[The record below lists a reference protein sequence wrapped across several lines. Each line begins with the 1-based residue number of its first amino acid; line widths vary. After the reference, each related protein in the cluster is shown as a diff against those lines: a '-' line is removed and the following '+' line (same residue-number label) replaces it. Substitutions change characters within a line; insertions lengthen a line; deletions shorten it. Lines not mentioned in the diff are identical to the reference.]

1 MSATV
6 PVLILNPLNEPM
18 LKVLVVDDFP
28 LFRRGV
34 RDLLVEGFQ
43 HTKIGEAGNSH
54 EMLELL
60 RRKPWDVAV
69 MDISMPGMNGLDAL
83 KQVKQEFPDLPVLI
97 LSMYPEEQYAIRMF
111 KAGAD
116 GYLTKVS
123 APEELV
129 KAIKKVQGGGKY
141 VSPSLGEALAVTI
154 NPGAEKN
161 PHELLSDREYQVLCL
176 IGSGK
181 TISEIAD
188 KVNLSVTTIST
199 YRARILEKMRMKT
212 TAELT
217 RYAIQHEL
225 EE

>member
-1 MSATV
+1 
-6 PVLILNPLNEPM
+6 M
-18 LKVLVVDDFP
+18 LEVLVVDDSP

-34 RDLLVEGFQ
+34 KDLVNEGFQ
-43 HTKIGEAGNSH
+43 GAHIGEAGNGF

-60 RRKPWDVAV
+60 RGKPWDVAV

-83 KQVKQEFPDLPVLI
+83 KQAKQEFPELPVLI
-97 LSMYPEEQYAIRMF
+97 LSMYPEEQYAIRMI

-116 GYLTKVS
+116 GYLTKSS

-129 KAIKKVQGGGKY
+129 KAITKVRGGGKY
-141 VSPSLGEALAVTI
+141 VSPSLAEALLVTI
-154 NPGAEKN
+154 KPGAAKE

-181 TISEIAD
+181 TVGEIAGRT
-188 KVNLSVTTIST
+188 NLGVSTVST
-199 YRARILEKMRMKT
+199 YRSRILEKMRMKT
-212 TAELT
+212 NAQLT
-217 RYAIQHEL
+217 RYVIQQGL

>member
-1 MSATV
+1 
-6 PVLILNPLNEPM
+6 M
-18 LKVLVVDDFP
+18 LKVLVVDDSP

-34 RDLLVEGFQ
+34 KDLVNEGF
-43 HTKIGEAGNSH
+43 HGAKIGEAGNAG

-60 RRKPWDVAV
+60 RRKPWDVTV
-69 MDISMPGMNGLDAL
+69 LDISMPGMNGLDAL
-83 KQVKQEFPDLPVLI
+83 KQAKQEIPRLPVLI

-116 GYLTKVS
+116 GYLTKSS

-129 KAIKKVQGGGKY
+129 KAIKKVRGGGKY
-141 VSPSLGEALAVTI
+141 VTPSLAETLVVTVM
-154 NPGAEKN
+154 PDTEKK

-181 TISEIAD
+181 TAGDIAA
-188 KVNLSVTTIST
+188 KMNLSVSTVST
-199 YRARILEKMRMKT
+199 YRARILKKMCMKT
-212 TAELT
+212 NAELT
-217 RYAIQHEL
+217 RYVIHQGL

>member
-1 MSATV
+1 
-6 PVLILNPLNEPM
+6 M
-18 LKVLVVDDFP
+18 LKVLVIDDFP
-28 LFRRGV
+28 LIRRGV

-43 HTKIGEAGNSH
+43 GAKIGEAGNFQ
-54 EMLELL
+54 EMFELL

-97 LSMYPEEQYAIRMF
+97 FSMHPEEQYAIRMF

-116 GYLTKVS
+116 GYLTKSS

-129 KAIKKVQGGGKY
+129 KAIKKVHGGGKY
-141 VSPSLGEALAVTI
+141 VSPSLGEALASTVK
-154 NPGAEKN
+154 PGAEKDV
-161 PHELLSDREYQVLCL
+161 HELLSDREYQVLCF

-181 TISEIAD
+181 TVSEIAD
-188 KVNLSVTTIST
+188 TMNLSVTTIST

-212 TAELT
+212 NAEMT
-217 RYAIQHEL
+217 RYAIEQGLVE
-225 EE
+225 

>member
-1 MSATV
+1 
-6 PVLILNPLNEPM
+6 M

-34 RDLLVEGFQ
+34 RDLVAEGFQ
-43 HTKIGEAGNSH
+43 GAKIGEAGNAY

-60 RRKPWDVAV
+60 RLKPWDVAV

-83 KQVKQEFPDLPVLI
+83 KQVKQEFPDLQVLI
-97 LSMYPEEQYAIRMF
+97 LSMYPEEQYAIRTI

-116 GYLTKVS
+116 GYLTKSS

-129 KAIKKVQGGGKY
+129 NAIKKVHGGGKY
-141 VSPSLGEALAVTI
+141 VSPSLGEALAFTI
-154 NPGAEKN
+154 KPGTEKD
-161 PHELLSDREYQVLCL
+161 PHQLLSDREYQVLCL

-181 TISEIAD
+181 TVSEIAD
-188 KVNLSVTTIST
+188 TTNLSVTTIST

-212 TAELT
+212 NAELT
-217 RYAIQHEL
+217 RYVIQQGLVE
-225 EE
+225 

>member
-1 MSATV
+1 
-6 PVLILNPLNEPM
+6 M

-34 RDLLVEGFQ
+34 RDLVTEGFQ
-43 HTKIGEAGNSH
+43 GAEIGEAGNSH

-60 RRKPWDVAV
+60 KRKPWDVAV

-97 LSMYPEEQYAIRMF
+97 LSMHPEEQYAIRMF

-116 GYLTKVS
+116 GYLTKSS

-129 KAIKKVQGGGKY
+129 KAIKKVHGGGKY
-141 VSPSLGEALAVTI
+141 VSPSLGEALAFTVR
-154 NPGAEKN
+154 PGAEKA
-161 PHELLSDREYQVLCL
+161 PHELLSDREYQVLRL

-181 TISEIAD
+181 TVSEIAD
-188 KVNLSVTTIST
+188 TTNLSVTTIST

-212 TAELT
+212 NAELT
-217 RYAIQHEL
+217 RYAIQQGLVE
-225 EE
+225 

>member
-1 MSATV
+1 
-6 PVLILNPLNEPM
+6 M
-18 LKVLVVDDFP
+18 LKVLVVDDSP

-34 RDLLVEGFQ
+34 RDLAIEGF
-43 HTKIGEAGNSH
+43 HGAKIGEAGNVY

-60 RRKPWDVAV
+60 RKKPWDMAV

-83 KQVKQEFPDLPVLI
+83 KLVKQEFPDLPVLI
-97 LSMYPEEQYAIRMF
+97 LSMHPEEQYAIRMF

-116 GYLTKVS
+116 GYLTKAV

-129 KAIKKVQGGGKY
+129 QAIKKVQGGGKY
-141 VSPSLGEALAVTI
+141 VSPSLGEALAFTVK
-154 NPGAEKN
+154 PGVEKD

-181 TISEIAD
+181 TVSEIAD
-188 KVNLSVTTIST
+188 TTNLSVTTIST

-212 TAELT
+212 NAELA
-217 RYAIQHEL
+217 RYAIQQGLVE
-225 EE
+225 

>member
-1 MSATV
+1 
-6 PVLILNPLNEPM
+6 M
-18 LKVLVVDDFP
+18 LKVLVVDDSP

-34 RDLLVEGFQ
+34 KDLVNEGFQ
-43 HTKIGEAGNSH
+43 GAKIGEAGNAV

-69 MDISMPGMNGLDAL
+69 MDISMPGMSGLDAL
-83 KQVKQEFPDLPVLI
+83 KQVKQELPKLPVLI
-97 LSMYPEEQYAIRMF
+97 LSMYPEEQYAIRMI

-116 GYLTKVS
+116 GYLTKSS

-129 KAIKKVQGGGKY
+129 KAITKVRDGGKY
-141 VSPSLGEALAVTI
+141 VSPSLAETLVVTVKA
-154 NPGAEKN
+154 GAAKD

-181 TISEIAD
+181 TVGEIAERT
-188 KVNLSVTTIST
+188 NLSVSTIST

-212 TAELT
+212 NAELT
-217 RYAIQHEL
+217 KYVLQQGLVE
-225 EE
+225 

>member
-1 MSATV
+1 
-6 PVLILNPLNEPM
+6 M

-28 LFRRGV
+28 LMRRGV
-34 RDLLVEGFQ
+34 RDLVIEGFQ
-43 HTKIGEAGNSH
+43 NAKIGEAGNFH
-54 EMLELL
+54 EMLDLL

-83 KQVKQEFPDLPVLI
+83 KLVKQEFPDLPVLI
-97 LSMYPEEQYAIRMF
+97 FSMHPEEQYAIRMF

-129 KAIKKVQGGGKY
+129 KAIKKVHQGGKY
-141 VSPSLGEALAVTI
+141 VSPSLGEALAFTVKA
-154 NPGAEKN
+154 GSEKP

-181 TISEIAD
+181 TVSEIANTT
-188 KVNLSVTTIST
+188 NLSVTTIST
-199 YRARILEKMRMKT
+199 YRARILEKMCMKT
-212 TAELT
+212 NAELT
-217 RYAIQHEL
+217 RYAIQNGL